1 MVTPSHPTV
10 PNAFP
15 NSRRALVARHA
26 AAPTRPAGGSARSL
40 AALVA
45 LAAALVAAFFLAPAR
60 LATNGDSDDLTH
72 HRQLVTT
79 FHRAFVGYWRSGER
93 GLTPDLARVVDY
105 WLRYHVAKGAI
116 AAVLLA
122 VLLALTVRVWK
133 TYLRTERL
141 RAVRRVGLAA
151 SGAFTA
157 LLALFSLVAV
167 MANIQGWQAPFSSLV
182 PMLQEG
188 GGDQALATSLDQARQ
203 GLAGSARAGAQTPP
217 ALDVMTDDFARYHV
231 VMAVVAAIVAA
242 GLLGTSVLLWRRF
255 ARTAS
260 TDARTRRV
268 LGAFGGVCV
277 VLTLGMLVLMA
288 ANISVANDAAPGL
301 LDALQGGL

>member
-1 MVTPSHPTV
+1 
-10 PNAFP
+10 
-15 NSRRALVARHA
+15 LVARHA
-26 AAPTRPAGGSARSL
+26 AAPTRPAGGSGRRL

-60 LATNGDSDDLTH
+60 LATNGDSHDLAD
-72 HRQLVTT
+72 HRHLVAT
-79 FHRAFVGYWRSGER
+79 FHSAFVGYWRSGER
-93 GLTPDLARVVDY
+93 DLTPDLARVVDY

-122 VLLALTVRVWK
+122 VLLALTVLLWK
-133 TYLRTERL
+133 TYLRTEGL
-141 RAVRRVGLAA
+141 GPVRRVALAA

-157 LLALFSLVAV
+157 LLSLFSLTAV
-167 MANIQGWQAPFSSLV
+167 MANIQGWKASFSSLI

-188 GGDQALATSLDQARQ
+188 GSDQALATSLEQARQ
-203 GLAGSARAGAQTPP
+203 GLAGSARTGAQTPP

-242 GLLGTSVLLWRRF
+242 GLLGTAVLLWRRF
-255 ARTAS
+255 ATTA
-260 TDARTRRV
+260 TTQRRTRRV
-268 LGAFGGVCV
+268 LGSFGAVSV

-288 ANISVANDAAPGL
+288 ASISVANDAAPAL
-301 LDALQGGL
+301 LAALQGGL